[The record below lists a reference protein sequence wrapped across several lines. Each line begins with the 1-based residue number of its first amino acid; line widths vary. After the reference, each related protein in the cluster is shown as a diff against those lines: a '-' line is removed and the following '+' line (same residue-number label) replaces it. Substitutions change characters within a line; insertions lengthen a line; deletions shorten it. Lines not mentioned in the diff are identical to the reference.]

1 MMQVKDVPNEL
12 LNIIRN
18 QFEANTR
25 IREMRA
31 QQQLL
36 FKGGKIQPA
45 LQIGEKIEQLFV
57 QVVNTYIQETERD
70 VERLDLNTVP
80 MPAKDRQ
87 EIMILML
94 TAFMACDIIETA
106 VVEINDVIQ
115 RSDNTLE
122 MDQFNELIKLSKYAR
137 TKLEYLSKN
146 SKYMDSMFWG
156 EKCDDMFTML
166 KNKAGSIFRKH
177 NSKGKQ
183 GK

>member
-1 MMQVKDVPNEL
+1 MIQVKDVPDEL

-36 FKGGKIQPA
+36 IKGGKIQSA
-45 LQIGEKIEQLFV
+45 MQIGKTIEQLFA
-57 QVVNTYIQETERD
+57 QVVNTYIQETEQD

-94 TAFMACDIIETA
+94 TAFMACDIIDTA

-122 MDQFNELIKLSKYAR
+122 MDQFKELIELSKYAR
-137 TKLEYLSKN
+137 SKLEYFSKD

-156 EKCDDMFTML
+156 EKCDDMFKML
-166 KNKAGSIFRKH
+166 RNKAGSIFRKQKEK
-177 NSKGKQ
+177 NKQSK
-183 GK
+183 